1 MGQAKAHRSRHQS
14 CQRPPVSARHAGQN
28 RDRGGDRHIGTI
40 GAAVQCDSPTEPIRS
55 ASVIDCT
62 VAESTP
68 QLVCRS
74 RARSTGNAISHEYTS
89 RPPDVRASRPT
100 ASRTSPQAA

>member
-14 CQRPPVSARHAGQN
+14 CQRPPVSAKHVGQN
-28 RDRGGDRHIGTI
+28 RDRGGERHTGTS
-40 GAAVQCDSPTEPIRS
+40 GVVVQRVSPTEPIRS
-55 ASVIDCT
+55 VSVIDCT

-68 QLVCRS
+68 QLVCSS
-74 RARSTGNAISHEYTS
+74 RARSAGNAVNHEYTS
-89 RPPDVRASRPT
+89 RLPDERASRPT